1 MSAPPSDALN
11 PNPNFNE
18 IMSEEGAVNATPP
31 PEPLAEER
39 DWAELQTD
47 ALMVIFRKLG
57 MHEVLLRV
65 SKVCSSWRKSAKD
78 DSLLWRRI
86 DMGMPFSTFQYISKF
101 KGRIDMAIGYDR
113 TCIEEDAMIA
123 IGTEMSKVAV
133 NWGGD
138 CVEQLLIG
146 PAVDYFNILDYV
158 ADRARNLKSLS
169 LIGIFLDVES
179 VANALGRLKQLE
191 EIRIDRCSAPSGMMM
206 KVIGTACPQLKRLKL
221 IFPTL
226 EEEIWIQLGIPKP
239 MLQLEFLQ
247 LVFTFITTEELMKIL
262 ERCPN
267 LERLDLRGSTVEVKD
282 TDIQIRCPRIHT
294 LILPDDMLSQAR
306 NQYDDQYS
314 DIEWQV
320 QTFFKHWHN
329 PILLN

>member
-1 MSAPPSDALN
+1 MSAPPSDALS
-11 PNPNFNE
+11 PNPNLNE

-31 PEPLAEER
+31 PEPPAEER

-65 SKVCSSWRKSAKD
+65 SKVCSSWRKAAKD
-78 DSLLWRRI
+78 DYLLWRRI
-86 DMGMPFSTFQYISKF
+86 DMGMSFRTFQYIVKF
-101 KGRIDMAIGYDR
+101 TGRIDMPIGFDR
-113 TCIEEDAMIA
+113 RCIEEDAMIA
-123 IGTEMSKVAV
+123 IGTEMTKVAV
-133 NWGGD
+133 NCGGNY
-138 CVEQLLIG
+138 VEQLLIG
-146 PAVDYFNILDYV
+146 AAADDANLLNYV

-169 LIGIFLDVES
+169 LIDNHIFLDVES

-191 EIRIDRCSAPSGMMM
+191 ELRIVRCTAPSGMMM

-221 IFPTL
+221 IFPCFDDDFLTL
-226 EEEIWIQLGIPKP
+226 EEGIWTQLGIPKP

-247 LVFTFITTEELMKIL
+247 LVFTFITTKELMKIL
-262 ERCPN
+262 ESCPN

-282 TDIQIRCPRIHT
+282 TDIKILCPRLHT

-306 NQYDDQYS
+306 NQYDDRYG
-314 DIEWQV
+314 DIQ
-320 QTFFKHWHN
+320 KIN
-329 PILLN
+329 PVLI